1 VDGAEIS
8 PPAGRARRWLELAL
22 VFGVGPWLLSLA
34 PRWVVLPA
42 MTLSGLACLV
52 LLLLDPTFP
61 RERLLDAA
69 AARRGLRRVLLRT
82 AVVWAALLVLALATR
97 GPAQAFVLP
106 RARPGLWL
114 GVVLVYPVV
123 SAYPQEVM
131 YRAFFFHRYG
141 ALFRRPVVLIA
152 ANAALFGWAHLLVHN
167 ALAVLLA
174 AVGGVL
180 LATTYARSRSTLLV
194 AAEHALYGAFVF
206 SAGVGG
212 MFVNSVRVVSRVI
225 R

>member
-1 VDGAEIS
+1 M
-8 PPAGRARRWLELAL
+8 AL

-42 MTLSGLACLV
+42 MTVSGLACLV
-52 LLLLDPTFP
+52 FLLLDPTFP
-61 RERLLDAA
+61 RARLLDAA
-69 AARRGLRRVLLRT
+69 AARRGLRQVLLRT
-82 AVVWAALLVLALATR
+82 AAVWAAVLVVALVTLPRA
-97 GPAQAFVLP
+97 GLFVLP

-114 GVVLVYPVV
+114 IVVLAYPVV

-141 ALFRRPVVLIA
+141 PLFRRPAALIA

-167 ALAVLLA
+167 AVAVLLA

-194 AAEHALYGAFVF
+194 AAEHALYGGFVF

-212 MFVNSVRVVSRVI
+212 MFVNSVRVVSRVL